1 VCALFCH
8 FVQINFFALCQ
19 NIYLNMTGSDE
30 FHLPDLDAIMHASK
44 ISRGGQEEDGWSGI
58 SSLTLKIWW

>member
-1 VCALFCH
+1 
-8 FVQINFFALCQ
+8 
-19 NIYLNMTGSDE
+19 MTGSDE